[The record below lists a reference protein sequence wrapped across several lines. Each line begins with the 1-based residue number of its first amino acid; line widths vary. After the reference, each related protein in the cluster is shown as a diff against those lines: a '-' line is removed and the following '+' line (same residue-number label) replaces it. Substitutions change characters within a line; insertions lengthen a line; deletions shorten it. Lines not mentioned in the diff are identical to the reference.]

1 MWESGQMSGVDQV
14 LEKYDLRT
22 LESAVRKRRSREQQ
36 KLARLMEKRVKLEA
50 ELKKVGQQIR
60 EAAASARAAGKIERK
75 PNARRLN
82 DISLADALE
91 KVMRGRKTPIHY
103 KDLTEAVVERKL
115 YKTKS
120 RNLLSTVAVTLKR
133 DKRFRKVEPGFYA
146 LKK

>member
-1 MWESGQMSGVDQV
+1 MSGVDEV

-22 LESAVRKRRSREQQ
+22 LETAVRKRRSREQQ
-36 KLARLMEKRVKLEA
+36 RLSRLMEKRDKLEA
-50 ELKKVGQQIR
+50 ELKKVGQEIR
-60 EAAASARAAGKIERK
+60 EAAALARAAGKIERK

-91 KVMRGRKTPIHY
+91 KVMKGRKAPIHY
-103 KDLTEAVVERKL
+103 KALTDAVVERKL

-133 DKRFRKVEPGFYA
+133 DKRFRKVEPGYYA

>member
-1 MWESGQMSGVDQV
+1 MSGVDEV
-14 LEKYDLRT
+14 LEKYDLKT
-22 LESAVRKRRSREQQ
+22 LETAVRKRRSREQQ
-36 KLARLMEKRVKLEA
+36 KLGRLMEKRDRLEA
-50 ELKKVGQQIR
+50 ELKKVGQEIR
-60 EAAASARAAGKIERK
+60 EAAALARAAGKIERK

-91 KVMRGRKTPIHY
+91 KVMKGRKAPIHY
-103 KDLTEAVVERKL
+103 KALTEAVVERKL